1 MTTKLHLARMAAALV
16 ALAAGQAQAQS
27 AFRGD
32 CDQAR
37 KFASEV
43 AFRKS
48 YRGVQR
54 MTPTSDACGRDVV
67 ALYNLQRRDGPN
79 ADYDLA
85 GRYYYLWPVT
95 GPCSDEVH
103 DRLGGTARIT
113 QDVRANGL
121 ICEVVFRV
129 EFEVTEDEKYGPNR
143 FAKQITLVGSDTS
156 RFAATLPNASEAAVF
171 YEAPVSLVQPPVR
184 PIADTLEDDRRTLA
198 PRDPEAQRPAVNRRQ
213 FFDPRA
219 GRYFFFAPELGR
231 YFWEDGSPRY

>member
-1 MTTKLHLARMAAALV
+1 MTTKFPLARIAAVLV
-16 ALAAGQAQAQS
+16 ALAAGQAHAQS

-32 CDQAR
+32 CEQAR
-37 KFASEV
+37 KFAAEV

-54 MTPTSDACGRDVV
+54 MTPTSDVCGRDVV
-67 ALYNLQRRDGPN
+67 ALYNLQRREGPN

-85 GRYYYLWPVT
+85 GRYYYLWPVE
-95 GPCSDEVH
+95 GSCSDEVH

-113 QDVRANGL
+113 QEVRVNGL
-121 ICEVVFRV
+121 ICEVMFRI

-171 YEAPVSLVQPPVR
+171 YEAPVSLVQPPAR
-184 PIADTLEDDRRTLA
+184 PVSDTLERDRRTYA
-198 PRDPEAQRPAVNRRQ
+198 PPAEPAFPAVSRRQ

-219 GRYFFFAPELGR
+219 GRFFFYAPELGR